1 MIDQQQALEFKT
13 RLQDRA
19 EQLRDEVQRT
29 RAKSIEENPG
39 NVAERARDIEDDS
52 FATLVVDTNLTEI
65 ERDVDELR
73 MIDSALQRISAGT
86 YGHCIDCGRDDSVR
100 RGCRQSPP
108 PSATCEC
115 QELYE
120 KTHASARTPSL

>member
-1 MIDQQQALEFKT
+1 MIDQQQTLEFKT
-13 RLQDRA
+13 RLRERA

-29 RAKSIEENPG
+29 RAKSIEETPG
-39 NVAERARDIEDDS
+39 QIADRARDIEDDS

-86 YGHCIDCGRDDSVR
+86 YGSCVDCSQEIPVKRLEAEPTAARCV
-100 RGCRQSPP
+100 Q
-108 PSATCEC
+108 C

>member
-1 MIDQQQALEFKT
+1 MIDQQQALELKT
-13 RLQDRA
+13 RLRDRA
-19 EQLRDEVQRT
+19 EQLREEVQRT

-39 NVAERARDIEDDS
+39 AVAERARDAEDDS

-73 MIDSALQRISAGT
+73 MIDSALQRISAGS
-86 YGHCIDCGRDDSVR
+86 YGNCLDCGQEIPIKRLQAEPTAERCV
-100 RGCRQSPP
+100 Q
-108 PSATCEC
+108 C

>member
-1 MIDQQQALEFKT
+1 MIDQRQAQELKT

-19 EQLRDEVQRT
+19 EQLREEVQRT
-29 RAKSIEENPG
+29 RAKSLEENPG
-39 NVAERARDIEDDS
+39 TIAERARDPEDDA

-86 YGHCIDCGRDDSVR
+86 YGHCIDCGREIPLARLQAEPTAERDV
-100 RGCRQSPP
+100 
-108 PSATCEC
+108 EC